1 MNSRTVRAVGSAG
14 PRPAPVLS
22 DPVALLGRFGAALA
36 IGLLIGTQREFQH
49 RREENGASTPYAGV
63 RTFPLIA
70 LVGGMGAYLSAL
82 FEGPWIAVAVI
93 LVIGAMAIA
102 AYQAGVARGDV
113 GLTTEVATVVTA
125 LAGALCV
132 VGDLGVVVAI
142 GVATAIL
149 LALKPRSR
157 RFVQALS
164 QDEVEAALKF
174 AAVSALVLPV
184 LPDETYGPPPFD
196 VVSPFKVWLMVVFIS
211 GISFLGYVLTKVVGA
226 KRGVGLT
233 GLVGGLASST
243 ATTLAFAERSQARE
257 ALSRALAMGVF
268 AAWAVM
274 FARVLVEAGVVNPAL
289 LAEVWP
295 AITAGGVAGLAYAA
309 FLWFG
314 ERRADA
320 DTGGGSK
327 RTFTNPFELKSALA
341 FGALYAVILVAS
353 KAAEMYLGTAGLYAS
368 AIASGLADV
377 DAVTLSMAELS
388 GPGGS
393 LDLGT
398 AGTAVV
404 LAAASNTV
412 VKGGIVVVT
421 GSAAMRKAILP
432 GTALVLAAML
442 AVSFLV

>member
-1 MNSRTVRAVGSAG
+1 MPT
-14 PRPAPVLS
+14 

-36 IGLLIGTQREFQH
+36 LGLLIGTQREFQH
-49 RREENGASTPYAGV
+49 RREAKGMESSFAGI
-63 RTFPLIA
+63 RTFPLVA
-70 LVGGMGAYLSAL
+70 LAGGMGAYLSAL
-82 FEGPWIAVAVI
+82 FGDPWVAVAAV
-93 LVIGAMAIA
+93 LVVGAMGLA
-102 AYQAGVARGDV
+102 AYRAGLARGDV
-113 GLTTEVATVVTA
+113 GLTTEIALLVTV

-132 VGDLGVVVAI
+132 VGDLGVVVAL
-142 GVATAIL
+142 GVGTAIL
-149 LALKPRSR
+149 LALKPESR
-157 RFVQALS
+157 RFVNALS
-164 QDEVEAALKF
+164 EEELEAALKF

-211 GISFLGYVLTKVVGA
+211 GISFLGYVLTKIVGA

-243 ATTLAFAERSQARE
+243 ATTLSFAERSKARA
-257 ALSRALAMGVF
+257 ALSTALAMGVF
-268 AAWAVM
+268 VAWAVM
-274 FARVLVEAGVVNPAL
+274 FARVLVEAGVVNRAL

-309 FLWFG
+309 VLWLRDRTADEEGG
-314 ERRADA
+314 EEQ
-320 DTGGGSK
+320 GQS
-327 RTFTNPFELKSALA
+327 FTNPFELKAALA
-341 FGALYAVILVAS
+341 FGALYAVILVGS

-388 GPGGS
+388 GPGGT
-393 LDLGT
+393 LDLET
-398 AGTAVV
+398 AGHAVT

-412 VKGGIVVVT
+412 VKGGIVVAA
-421 GSAAMRKAILP
+421 GSAAMRRAILP

-442 AVSFLV
+442 VVGWLV

>member
-1 MNSRTVRAVGSAG
+1 M
-14 PRPAPVLS
+14 PS
-22 DPVALLGRFGAALA
+22 DPAALLGRFGAALA

-49 RREENGASTPYAGV
+49 RREENRASPYAGI
-63 RTFPLIA
+63 RTFPLVA
-70 LVGGMGAYLSAL
+70 LAGGMGGYLSVL
-82 FEGPWIAVAVI
+82 FDGPWIAVAVV
-93 LVIGAMAIA
+93 LVVGAMAVV
-102 AYQAGVARGDV
+102 AYQVGVARGDV
-113 GLTTEVATVVTA
+113 GLTTEVATLVTA

-132 VGDLGVVVAI
+132 TGDLGVVVAL
-142 GVATAIL
+142 GVGTAIL
-149 LALKPRSR
+149 LALKPESR
-157 RFVQALS
+157 RFVKALS
-164 QDEVEAALKF
+164 EEELEAALKF

-211 GISFLGYVLTKVVGA
+211 GISFLGYVLTKVAGA

-243 ATTLAFAERSQARE
+243 ATTLSFAERSKSQE

-274 FARVLVEAGVVNPAL
+274 FTRVLVEAGVVNRAL
-289 LAEVWP
+289 LGAVWP
-295 AITAGGVAGLAYAA
+295 AITAGGVAGLAYGA
-309 FLWFG
+309 FLWVRDRKEDVEAGDG
-314 ERRADA
+314 EK
-320 DTGGGSK
+320 T
-327 RTFTNPFELKSALA
+327 TFSNPFELKAALA

-368 AIASGLADV
+368 AVASGLADV

-388 GPGGS
+388 GPEGS
-393 LDLGT
+393 LDVGT
-398 AGTAVV
+398 AANAVV

-412 VKGGIVVVT
+412 VKGGIVVAT
-421 GSAAMRKAILP
+421 GSGTMRKAILP

>member
-1 MNSRTVRAVGSAG
+1 M
-14 PRPAPVLS
+14 PS
-22 DPVALLGRFGAALA
+22 DPVALLGRLGAALA

-49 RREENGASTPYAGV
+49 RREEGGASPYAGI

-70 LVGGMGAYLSAL
+70 LTGGLAAYLSAL
-82 FEGPWIAVAVI
+82 FEGPWIAVAV
-93 LVIGAMAIA
+93 LVTVGAMAVA
-102 AYQAGVARGDV
+102 AYRAGVARGDV
-113 GLTTEVATVVTA
+113 GLTTEVAVQVTA

-132 VGDLGVVVAI
+132 VGDLGVVVAV
-142 GVATAIL
+142 GVATTIL
-149 LALKPRSR
+149 LALKPESR
-157 RFVQALS
+157 RFVKALS
-164 QDEVEAALKF
+164 EEELEAALKF

-184 LPDETYGPPPFD
+184 LPNETYGPPPFD

-243 ATTLAFAERSQARE
+243 ATTLSFAERSKASG

-274 FARVLVEAGVVNPAL
+274 FGRVLVEAGVVNPAL
-289 LAEVWP
+289 LRVVWP
-295 AITAGGVAGLAYAA
+295 AIAAGGVAGLAYAA
-309 FLWFG
+309 FLWFRDRNDDTEAGDG
-314 ERRADA
+314 EDG
-320 DTGGGSK
+320 T
-327 RTFTNPFELKSALA
+327 TFSNPFELKSALA

-353 KAAEMYLGTAGLYAS
+353 KAADMYLGTAGLYAS

-388 GPGGS
+388 KPDGT

-398 AGTAVV
+398 ASRAVV

-412 VKGGIVVVT
+412 VKGGIVVAT
-421 GSAAMRKAILP
+421 GSPAMRKAILP

-442 AVSFLV
+442 AVSFVFGT